1 MATLDRPVA
10 SLAPGRNRVATYDMQ
25 CARDLK
31 VFVLSQV
38 MHARQG
44 TIGYYFSGKSSQS
57 FDGVP
62 VCQLYFHT
70 GFLSGSANCVKFKLR
85 DMDNAQQDREATRFQ
100 TNFKAVVNF
109 RPQQQSEEGQ
119 RTVEVRRNFGLE
131 CLFASK
137 VEQQTNQEMMGV
149 RQKSMGNLHY
159 VIYDRGLVV
168 KI

>member
-1 MATLDRPVA
+1 
-10 SLAPGRNRVATYDMQ
+10 
-25 CARDLK
+25 
-31 VFVLSQV
+31 

-70 GFLSGSANCVKFKLR
+70 GFLSAHQSGGGPASSNCVKFKLR

-100 TNFKAVVNF
+100 PNFKAVVNF

-119 RTVEVRRNFGLE
+119 GIEVRRNFGLE
-131 CLFASK
+131 CVFASK

-149 RQKSMGNLHY
+149 STFCSLGVCIL
-159 VIYDRGLVV
+159 ILPP
-168 KI
+168 ILIS